1 MTDLDFGSI
10 DRYIVAR
17 GVLRGSTGASQRFM
31 HQNSSV
37 FDPRK
42 YLKEATKAMSENCV
56 ARHEV
61 FGTAGNAAS
70 KLRSF
75 DLEEMVK
82 RCDSG
87 ELDSAAH

>member
-1 MTDLDFGSI
+1 MDFGSI

-17 GVLRGSTGASQRFM
+17 GVLRVSTGASQRFM

-56 ARHEV
+56 ARHEA
-61 FGTAGNAAS
+61 FGTAGNAS
-70 KLRSF
+70 KLRSL

-82 RCDSG
+82 RHDSG
-87 ELDSAAH
+87 ELDPRVN

>member
-17 GVLRGSTGASQRFM
+17 GVLRVSTGASQRFM

-42 YLKEATKAMSENCV
+42 CLKEATKAMSEICV
-56 ARHEV
+56 ARYEA
-61 FGTAGNAAS
+61 FGTAGNVF
-70 KLRSF
+70 KLRSL

-82 RCDSG
+82 RYDSG
-87 ELDSAAH
+87 ELDPTAH

>member
-1 MTDLDFGSI
+1 
-10 DRYIVAR
+10 
-17 GVLRGSTGASQRFM
+17 M

-42 YLKEATKAMSENCV
+42 CLKEATKAMSEICV
-56 ARHEV
+56 ARYEA

-82 RCDSG
+82 RYDSG
-87 ELDSAAH
+87 ELDPTAH